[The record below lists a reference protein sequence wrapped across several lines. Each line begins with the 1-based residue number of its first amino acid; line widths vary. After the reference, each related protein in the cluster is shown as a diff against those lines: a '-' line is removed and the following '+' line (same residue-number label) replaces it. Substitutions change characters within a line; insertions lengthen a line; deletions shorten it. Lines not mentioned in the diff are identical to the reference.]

1 MNLLKN
7 HANYLLDLVTRDL
20 EVNRKLPTELRNFR
34 WEIKLEE
41 IINTLKQDVKVK
53 KEYVLGEWVVQE
65 SGDRQAQLD
74 KEEGFD
80 NIDWVEQEDGS
91 IEYL

>member
-53 KEYVLGEWVVQE
+53 REYVLGEWVVQE

>member
-34 WEIKLEE
+34 WEIKLED
-41 IINTLKQDVKVK
+41 IINTREQDVRDERDLEVK
-53 KEYVLGEWVVQE
+53 REYVLGEWVV
-65 SGDRQAQLD
+65 
-74 KEEGFD
+74 KET
-80 NIDWVEQEDGS
+80 
-91 IEYL
+91 

>member
-34 WEIKLEE
+34 WEIKLED
-41 IINTLKQDVKVK
+41 IINTLEQDVRDERDLEVK
-53 KEYVLGEWVVQE
+53 REYVLGEWVV
-65 SGDRQAQLD
+65 
-74 KEEGFD
+74 KET
-80 NIDWVEQEDGS
+80 
-91 IEYL
+91 

>member
-34 WEIKLEE
+34 WEIKLED
-41 IINTLKQDVKVK
+41 IINTLEQDVRYERDLEVK
-53 KEYVLGEWVVQE
+53 REYVLGEWVV
-65 SGDRQAQLD
+65 
-74 KEEGFD
+74 KET
-80 NIDWVEQEDGS
+80 
-91 IEYL
+91 

>member
-34 WEIKLEE
+34 WEIKLKD
-41 IINTLKQDVKVK
+41 IINTLEQDVRYERDLEVK
-53 KEYVLGEWVVQE
+53 REYVLGEWVV
-65 SGDRQAQLD
+65 
-74 KEEGFD
+74 KET
-80 NIDWVEQEDGS
+80 
-91 IEYL
+91 